1 MSETAKITPDYS
13 FDEGLRLE
21 RVSHI
26 VPAAEGTENK
36 LSNDGRIIQISPE
49 RIEELEANPWLDIN
63 KDQKEKAIEQLKNP
77 RYIRG
82 LGGVGIE
89 VALIG
94 DPSAG
99 ELQAV
104 YYGWGGAF
112 RHPNAQ
118 REAVNMVYA
127 NPDVA
132 YMVMNGPGIGNSGM
146 LPKSVQKEIRQT
158 GSYVPAGEYYA
169 KVLEHVAQD
178 YDEVNVAGHSLGAR
192 QAAGIV
198 ANMEPGAVSEL
209 RLHDPT
215 GTRDMSLGGI
225 AVGFFGKEGAENGK
239 YVKES
244 ASPTAKEAG
253 LIPLAVEAPH
263 LRDTE
268 YAKGVQFSPEELD
281 RPFEAPKNGWIQSFL
296 VDPSG
301 LKRNAFEGDFQA
313 AAPNVRKRIDIL
325 VPELSHLN
333 KWEDIQMIVERARN
347 IRNIPNIPEISQWN
361 ILRHTHANM
370 NQPASLAAIYS
381 VDLEY

>member
-1 MSETAKITPDYS
+1 MSEATKITPDYG
-13 FDEGLRLE
+13 FDEGLRLQ

-26 VPAAEGTENK
+26 LPTSENTENRLFSGDATVQIPSK
-36 LSNDGRIIQISPE
+36 L
-49 RIEELEANPWLDIN
+49 IEELEINPWVDIN
-63 KDQKEKAIEQLKNP
+63 SGSKEKVIKQLKNP

-82 LGGVGIE
+82 LGGIGIE
-89 VALIG
+89 VAIIG
-94 DPSAG
+94 DPNAE

-112 RHPNAQ
+112 RHPNDQ

-127 NPDVA
+127 NPNVA
-132 YMVMNGPGIGNSGM
+132 YMVMNGPGVGNSGM
-146 LPKSVQKEIRQT
+146 LSKSVQKEIRQT

-178 YDEVNVAGHSLGAR
+178 YDKVNVAGHSLGAR
-192 QAAGIV
+192 VATGVA
-198 ANMEPGAVSEL
+198 ANMEPGAVLEL

-225 AVGFFGKEGAENGK
+225 AVGFFGKEGAEDARYAK
-239 YVKES
+239 AS

-253 LIPLAVEAPH
+253 LTPLAAEAPR
-263 LRDTE
+263 LCDIE

-301 LKRNAFEGDFQA
+301 LKRNAFESDFRV
-313 AAPNVRKRIDIL
+313 AAPNVRNAIHVL

-333 KWEDIQMIVERARN
+333 KWEDIQMIVERT
-347 IRNIPNIPEISQWN
+347 RNIPNIPEISQWN

-370 NQPASLAAIYS
+370 NRPASLAAIYS

>member
-36 LSNDGRIIQISPE
+36 LSNDGKITQISPE
-49 RIEELEANPWLDIN
+49 RIKELEVNPWLDIN
-63 KDQKEKAIEQLKNP
+63 KDQKEKVIEQVRDP

-82 LGGVGIE
+82 LGGIGIE
-89 VALIG
+89 VAVFGNLN
-94 DPSAG
+94 AKK
-99 ELQAV
+99 LQAV

-112 RHPNAQ
+112 RHRNAL
-118 REAVNMVYA
+118 REAVDMVYA
-127 NPDVA
+127 NPDIA

-158 GSYVPAGEYYA
+158 GSYASAGEYYA
-169 KVLEHVAQD
+169 KVLEHVARD
-178 YDEVNVAGHSLGAR
+178 YDEVNIAGHSLGAR
-192 QAAGIV
+192 VATGVA
-198 ANMEPGAVSEL
+198 ANMTPGAVSEL

-215 GTRDMSLGGI
+215 GTREMSLVDI
-225 AVGFFGKEGAENGK
+225 AVSFFGKEGAENGK

-253 LIPLAVEAPH
+253 LISLPVEAPH
-263 LRDTE
+263 RIE
-268 YAKGVQFSPEELD
+268 CIGGVGLSLEELG
-281 RPFEAPKNGWIQSFL
+281 RPFEAPEHGWIQQFL

-301 LKRNAFEGDFQA
+301 LTRNAFENDFRV
-313 AAPNVRKRIDIL
+313 AAPNVRDSIHVFIPKQSYLNYWPAVQGIIGRLRDIPSL
-325 VPELSHLN
+325 PE
-333 KWEDIQMIVERARN
+333 V
-347 IRNIPNIPEISQWN
+347 SQWN

-381 VDLEY
+381 VDLE

>member
-1 MSETAKITPDYS
+1 MNEKCNTTIDYG
-13 FDEGLRLE
+13 FDDGLRLK

-26 VPAAEGTENK
+26 APTAEGTENK
-36 LSNDGRIIQISPE
+36 LSNDGKIIQISPE
-49 RIEELEANPWLDIN
+49 RIEELEVNPWLDIN
-63 KDQKEKAIEQLKNP
+63 KDQKEKVIEQLRNP

-89 VALIG
+89 VAIIG
-94 DPSAG
+94 DPNAE

-127 NPDVA
+127 NPNVA

-146 LPKSVQKEIRQT
+146 LPKSVQKEIRT
-158 GSYVPAGEYYA
+158 GSYMSAGEYYA

-178 YDEVNVAGHSLGAR
+178 YDKVNVAGHSLGAR
-192 QAAGIV
+192 VATGVA
-198 ANMEPGAVSEL
+198 ANMTPGAVSEL

-225 AVGFFGKEGAENGK
+225 AVGFFGKEGAEDAR
-239 YVKES
+239 YTKES

-253 LIPLAVEAPH
+253 LMPLAVEATH
-263 LRDTE
+263 LRDIE
-268 YAKGVQFSPEELD
+268 YAKGVRFSPVELNH
-281 RPFEAPKNGWIQSFL
+281 PFEVPKNGWIQQFL

-301 LKRNAFEGDFQA
+301 LTRNAFERDFRVA
-313 AAPNVRKRIDIL
+313 VPNVRDSIHVL

-347 IRNIPNIPEISQWN
+347 IPGIPEIDQWN

-381 VDLEY
+381 VDLE

>member
-1 MSETAKITPDYS
+1 MNEKCNTTIDYS
-13 FDEGLRLE
+13 FDDGLRLE

-26 VPAAEGTENK
+26 VPTAEGTENM
-36 LSNDGRIIQISPE
+36 LSNDGKIIQISPE
-49 RIEELEANPWLDIN
+49 RIEELEVNPWLDIN
-63 KDQKEKAIEQLKNP
+63 KDQKEKNIEQLRNP

-82 LGGVGIE
+82 LGGIGFEAAVVGNLN
-89 VALIG
+89 AKK
-94 DPSAG
+94 
-99 ELQAV
+99 LQVV
-104 YYGWGGAF
+104 YYGYCGDF
-112 RHPNAQ
+112 HHPNAG
-118 REAVNMVYA
+118 REIDAMVYA

-158 GSYVPAGEYYA
+158 GSYVSAGEYYA

-192 QAAGIV
+192 VATGVA
-198 ANMEPGAVSEL
+198 ANMTPGAVSEL

-215 GTRDMSLGGI
+215 GTREMSLVDI
-225 AVGFFGKEGAENGK
+225 AVDFFGKEGAENARYAK
-239 YVKES
+239 AS

-253 LIPLAVEAPH
+253 LTPLAVEAP
-263 LRDTE
+263 RRIE
-268 YAKGVQFSPEELD
+268 CIGGVGLSLEELG
-281 RPFEAPKNGWIQSFL
+281 RLFEAPEHGWIQSLL
-296 VDPSG
+296 VDPYG
-301 LKRNAFEGDFQA
+301 LKRNAFEKDFRV
-313 AAPNVRKRIDIL
+313 AAPNVRDSIHVL

-347 IRNIPNIPEISQWN
+347 IPGIPEIDQWN

-381 VDLEY
+381 VDLA

>member
-1 MSETAKITPDYS
+1 MNEKCNTTIDYG
-13 FDEGLRLE
+13 FDDGLRLK

-26 VPAAEGTENK
+26 VPTAEGTENK
-36 LSNDGRIIQISPE
+36 LSNDGKIIQISPE
-49 RIEELEANPWLDIN
+49 RMKELEVNPWVDVN
-63 KDQKEKAIEQLKNP
+63 SDRKEKVIEQLKDP

-89 VALIG
+89 VAIIG
-94 DPSAG
+94 DPNAE

-127 NPDVA
+127 NPNVA

-178 YDEVNVAGHSLGAR
+178 YDKVNVSGHSLGAR
-192 QAAGIV
+192 VATGVA
-198 ANMEPGAVSEL
+198 ANMVPGTVSEL

-225 AVGFFGKEGAENGK
+225 AVGFFGKEGAEDAR
-239 YVKES
+239 YAKES

-253 LIPLAVEAPH
+253 LMPLAVEAPYLH
-263 LRDTE
+263 DIE
-268 YAKGVQFSPEELD
+268 YAKGVQFSPVELNH
-281 RPFEAPKNGWIQSFL
+281 PFEVPKNGWIQQFL

-301 LKRNAFEGDFQA
+301 LKRNAFENDFRV
-313 AAPNVRKRIDIL
+313 AAPNVRNAIHVL

-333 KWEDIQMIVERARN
+333 KWEDIQTIVERA
-347 IRNIPNIPEISQWN
+347 RNIPNIPEISQWN

-381 VDLEY
+381 VDLA

>member
-1 MSETAKITPDYS
+1 MNEKCNTTIDYG
-13 FDEGLRLE
+13 FDDGLRLK

-26 VPAAEGTENK
+26 VPTAEGAENT
-36 LSNDGRIIQISPE
+36 LSNDGKIIQISPE
-49 RIEELEANPWLDIN
+49 RMKELEVNPWLDIN
-63 KDQKEKAIEQLKNP
+63 KDQKEKVIEQLKDP

-89 VALIG
+89 VAIIG
-94 DPSAG
+94 DPNAE

-127 NPDVA
+127 NPNVA
-132 YMVMNGPGIGNSGM
+132 YMVMNGSGIGNSGM
-146 LPKSVQKEIRQT
+146 LPKLVQKEIRQT

-178 YDEVNVAGHSLGAR
+178 YDKVNIAGHSLGAR
-192 QAAGIV
+192 VATGVA
-198 ANMEPGAVSEL
+198 ANMVPGAVSEL

-225 AVGFFGKEGAENGK
+225 AVGFFGKEGAEDAR
-239 YVKES
+239 YTKES

-253 LIPLAVEAPH
+253 LMPLAVEAPH
-263 LRDTE
+263 LRDIE
-268 YAKGVQFSPEELD
+268 YAKGVQFSPVELNH
-281 RPFEAPKNGWIQSFL
+281 PFEVPKNGWIQQFL

-301 LKRNAFEGDFQA
+301 LTRNAFERDFRVA
-313 AAPNVRKRIDIL
+313 VPNVRDSIHVL

-347 IRNIPNIPEISQWN
+347 IPGIPEIDQWN

-381 VDLEY
+381 VDLE

>member
-13 FDEGLRLE
+13 FDDGLRLK

-26 VPAAEGTENK
+26 MPTAEGTENK
-36 LSNDGRIIQISPE
+36 LSNDDKIIQISPE
-49 RIEELEANPWLDIN
+49 RIEELEVNPWLDIN
-63 KDQKEKAIEQLKNP
+63 KDQKEKVIEQLRNP

-89 VALIG
+89 VAIIG
-94 DPSAG
+94 DPNAE

-127 NPDVA
+127 NPNVA

-158 GSYVPAGEYYA
+158 GSYASAGEYYA
-169 KVLEHVAQD
+169 KVLEHVARD
-178 YDEVNVAGHSLGAR
+178 YDEVNIAGHSLGAR
-192 QAAGIV
+192 VATGVA
-198 ANMEPGAVSEL
+198 ANMTPGAVSEL

-215 GTRDMSLGGI
+215 GTREMSLVDI
-225 AVGFFGKEGAENGK
+225 AVSFFGKEGAENGK

-253 LIPLAVEAPH
+253 LISLPVEAPH
-263 LRDTE
+263 RIE
-268 YAKGVQFSPEELD
+268 CIGGVGLSLEELG
-281 RPFEAPKNGWIQSFL
+281 RPFEAPEHGWIQQFL

-301 LKRNAFEGDFQA
+301 LTRNAFENDFRV
-313 AAPNVRKRIDIL
+313 AAPNVRDSIHVFIPKQSYLNYWPAVQGIIGRLRDIPSL
-325 VPELSHLN
+325 PE
-333 KWEDIQMIVERARN
+333 V
-347 IRNIPNIPEISQWN
+347 SQWN

-381 VDLEY
+381 VDLE

>member
-1 MSETAKITPDYS
+1 MNERCNTTIDYG
-13 FDEGLRLE
+13 FDDGLRLE

-36 LSNDGRIIQISPE
+36 LSNDGKITQISPE
-49 RIEELEANPWLDIN
+49 RIKELEVNPWLDIN
-63 KDQKEKAIEQLKNP
+63 KGQKEKVIEQLRNP

-94 DPSAG
+94 DPSAE

-127 NPDVA
+127 NPDIT

-192 QAAGIV
+192 VATGVA
-198 ANMEPGAVSEL
+198 ANMTPGVVSEL

-215 GTRDMSLGGI
+215 GTREMSLVDI
-225 AVGFFGKEGAENGK
+225 AVSFFGKEGAENSK

-253 LIPLAVEAPH
+253 LISLPVEAPH
-263 LRDTE
+263 RIE
-268 YAKGVQFSPEELD
+268 CIGGVGLSLEELG
-281 RPFEAPKNGWIQSFL
+281 RPFEAPENGWIQSLL
-296 VDPSG
+296 VDPYG
-301 LKRNAFEGDFQA
+301 LKRNAFEKDFRM
-313 AAPNVRKRIDIL
+313 AAPNVRDSIHIL

-347 IRNIPNIPEISQWN
+347 IPGIPEIDQWN

-381 VDLEY
+381 VDLE

>member
-26 VPAAEGTENK
+26 VPAVEGTENT
-36 LSNDGRIIQISPE
+36 LSNDGKITQISPE
-49 RIEELEANPWLDIN
+49 RIKELEVNPWLDIN
-63 KDQKEKAIEQLKNP
+63 KDQKEKVIEQVRDP

-82 LGGVGIE
+82 LGGIGIE
-89 VALIG
+89 VAVFGNLN
-94 DPSAG
+94 AKK
-99 ELQAV
+99 LQAV

-112 RHPNAQ
+112 RHRNAL
-118 REAVNMVYA
+118 REAVDMVYA
-127 NPDVA
+127 NPDIA

-158 GSYVPAGEYYA
+158 GSYASAGEYYA
-169 KVLEHVAQD
+169 KVLEHVARD
-178 YDEVNVAGHSLGAR
+178 YDEVNIAGHSLGAR
-192 QAAGIV
+192 VATGVA
-198 ANMEPGAVSEL
+198 ANMTPGAVSEL

-215 GTRDMSLGGI
+215 GTREMSLVDI
-225 AVGFFGKEGAENGK
+225 AVSFFGKEGAENGK

-253 LIPLAVEAPH
+253 LISLPVEAPH
-263 LRDTE
+263 RIE
-268 YAKGVQFSPEELD
+268 CIGGVGISLEALG
-281 RPFEAPKNGWIQSFL
+281 RPFEAPEHGWIQQFL

-301 LKRNAFEGDFQA
+301 LTRNAFENDFRV
-313 AAPNVRKRIDIL
+313 AAPNVRDSIHVFIPKQSYLNYWPAVQGIIGRLRDIPSL
-325 VPELSHLN
+325 PE
-333 KWEDIQMIVERARN
+333 V
-347 IRNIPNIPEISQWN
+347 SQWN

-381 VDLEY
+381 VDLE

>member
-1 MSETAKITPDYS
+1 MNEQCNTTIDYG
-13 FDEGLRLE
+13 FDDGLRLK

-26 VPAAEGTENK
+26 VPTAEGAENT
-36 LSNDGRIIQISPE
+36 LSNDGKIIQISPE
-49 RIEELEANPWLDIN
+49 RIEELEVNPWLDIN
-63 KDQKEKAIEQLKNP
+63 KDQKEKVIEQLRSP

-89 VALIG
+89 VAIIG
-94 DPSAG
+94 DPNAE

-158 GSYVPAGEYYA
+158 GSYVSAGEYYA
-169 KVLEHVAQD
+169 KVLEHVAQG
-178 YDEVNVAGHSLGAR
+178 YDKVNVAGHSLGAR
-192 QAAGIV
+192 VATGVA
-198 ANMEPGAVSEL
+198 ANMTPGAVSEL

-225 AVGFFGKEGAENGK
+225 AVGFFGKEGAENSK

-253 LIPLAVEAPH
+253 LISLPVEAPH
-263 LRDTE
+263 RIE
-268 YAKGVQFSPEELD
+268 CIGGVGLSLEELG
-281 RPFEAPKNGWIQSFL
+281 RLFEAPEHGWIQQFL

-301 LKRNAFEGDFQA
+301 LKLNAFEEDFRVA
-313 AAPNVRKRIDIL
+313 ALNVRDSIHVL

-333 KWEDIQMIVERARN
+333 KWEDIQRIFERVYRT
-347 IRNIPNIPEISQWN
+347 PNIPEISQWN

-381 VDLEY
+381 VDLA

>member
-36 LSNDGRIIQISPE
+36 LSNDGKITQISPE
-49 RIEELEANPWLDIN
+49 RIKELEVNPWLDIN
-63 KDQKEKAIEQLKNP
+63 KDQKEKVIEQVRDP

-82 LGGVGIE
+82 LGGIGIE
-89 VALIG
+89 VAVFG
-94 DPSAG
+94 NPNAKK
-99 ELQAV
+99 LQAV

-112 RHPNAQ
+112 RHRNAL
-118 REAVNMVYA
+118 REAVDMVYA

-192 QAAGIV
+192 VATGVA
-198 ANMEPGAVSEL
+198 ANMTPGAVSEL

-215 GTRDMSLGGI
+215 GTREMSLVDI
-225 AVGFFGKEGAENGK
+225 AVSFFGKEGAENGK

-244 ASPTAKEAG
+244 VSPTAKEAG
-253 LIPLAVEAPH
+253 LTPLAVEVPR
-263 LRDTE
+263 LRDIE
-268 YAKGVQFSPEELD
+268 YTKGVQFSLEALD
-281 RPFEAPKNGWIQSFL
+281 RPFEAPKNGWIQSLL

-301 LKRNAFEGDFQA
+301 LKRNAFEKDFRM
-313 AAPNVRKRIDIL
+313 AAPNVRDSIHVL

-347 IRNIPNIPEISQWN
+347 IPGIPEIDQWN

-381 VDLEY
+381 VDLE

>member
-36 LSNDGRIIQISPE
+36 LSNDGKITQISPE
-49 RIEELEANPWLDIN
+49 RIKELEVNPWLDIN
-63 KDQKEKAIEQLKNP
+63 KGQKEKVIEQLRNP

-94 DPSAG
+94 DPSAE

-127 NPDVA
+127 NPDVT

-146 LPKSVQKEIRQT
+146 LPESVRKEIRQT
-158 GSYVPAGEYYA
+158 GSYVSAGEYYA
-169 KVLEHVAQD
+169 KVLEHVARD
-178 YDEVNVAGHSLGAR
+178 YDKVNVAGHSLGAR
-192 QAAGIV
+192 VATGVA
-198 ANMEPGAVSEL
+198 ANMTPEAVSEL

-215 GTRDMSLGGI
+215 GTREMSLVDI
-225 AVGFFGKEGAENGK
+225 AVSFFGKEGAENGK

-244 ASPTAKEAG
+244 VSPTAKEAG
-253 LIPLAVEAPH
+253 LTPLAVEVPR
-263 LRDTE
+263 LRDIE
-268 YAKGVQFSPEELD
+268 YTKGVQFSLEALD
-281 RPFEAPKNGWIQSFL
+281 RPFEAPKNGWIQSLL

-301 LKRNAFEGDFQA
+301 LKRNAFEKDFRV
-313 AAPNVRKRIDIL
+313 AAPNVRDSIHVL

-347 IRNIPNIPEISQWN
+347 IPGIPEIDQWN

-381 VDLEY
+381 VDLE

>member
-1 MSETAKITPDYS
+1 MNERCNTTIDYG
-13 FDEGLRLE
+13 FDDGLRLE

-36 LSNDGRIIQISPE
+36 LSNDGKIIQISPE
-49 RIEELEANPWLDIN
+49 RIKELEVNPWLDIN
-63 KDQKEKAIEQLKNP
+63 KDQKEKVIEQLRNP

-94 DPSAG
+94 DPSAE

-132 YMVMNGPGIGNSGM
+132 YMVMNSPGIGNSGM

-158 GSYVPAGEYYA
+158 GSYVSAGEYYA
-169 KVLEHVAQD
+169 KVLEHVARD
-178 YDEVNVAGHSLGAR
+178 YDKVNVAGHSLGAR
-192 QAAGIV
+192 MATGIV

-209 RLHDPT
+209 RLHDPV
-215 GTRDMSLGGI
+215 GMRDMGLVALAGSFI
-225 AVGFFGKEGAENGK
+225 VIEGAENGK

-244 ASPTAKEAG
+244 ASPTAKEVG
-253 LIPLAVEAPH
+253 LTPLTVEAPR
-263 LRDTE
+263 LRDIE
-268 YAKGVQFSPEELD
+268 YAKGVQFSLEALD
-281 RPFEAPKNGWIQSFL
+281 RPFEAPKNGWIQSLL

-301 LKRNAFEGDFQA
+301 LKRNAFEGDLRE

-333 KWEDIQMIVERARN
+333 KWEDIQTIVERVRS
-347 IRNIPNIPEISQWN
+347 IPHIPEISQWD

-381 VDLEY
+381 ADLE

>member
-1 MSETAKITPDYS
+1 MNERCNTTIDYD
-13 FDEGLRLE
+13 FDDGLRLE

-36 LSNDGRIIQISPE
+36 LSNDGKIIQISPE
-49 RIEELEANPWLDIN
+49 RIKELEVNPWLDIN
-63 KDQKEKAIEQLKNP
+63 KDQKEKVIEQLRNP

-82 LGGVGIE
+82 LGG
-89 VALIG
+89 IG
-94 DPSAG
+94 FEAAVFGDIDAE
-99 ELQAV
+99 ELRVV

-146 LPKSVQKEIRQT
+146 LPESVQKEIRQT
-158 GSYVPAGEYYA
+158 GSYVSAGEYYA
-169 KVLEHVAQD
+169 KVLEHVARD
-178 YDEVNVAGHSLGAR
+178 YDKVNVAGHSLGAR
-192 QAAGIV
+192 VATGVA
-198 ANMEPGAVSEL
+198 ANMTPGAVSEL

-215 GTRDMSLGGI
+215 GTREMSLVDI

-253 LIPLAVEAPH
+253 LTPLTVEAPR
-263 LRDTE
+263 LRDIE
-268 YAKGVQFSPEELD
+268 YAKGVQFSLEELD
-281 RPFEAPKNGWIQSFL
+281 RPFEAPKNGWIQSLL

-301 LKRNAFEGDFQA
+301 LKRNAFEGDLRE

-333 KWEDIQMIVERARN
+333 KWEDIQTIVERVRS
-347 IRNIPNIPEISQWN
+347 IPHIPEISQWD

-381 VDLEY
+381 ADLE

>member
-1 MSETAKITPDYS
+1 MNEKCNTTIDYG
-13 FDEGLRLE
+13 FDDGLRLK

-26 VPAAEGTENK
+26 VPTAEGTENK
-36 LSNDGRIIQISPE
+36 LSNDDKIIQISPE
-49 RIEELEANPWLDIN
+49 RIEELEVNPWLDIN
-63 KDQKEKAIEQLKNP
+63 KDQKEKVIEQLRNP

-89 VALIG
+89 VAIIG
-94 DPSAG
+94 DPNAE

-127 NPDVA
+127 NPNVA

-146 LPKSVQKEIRQT
+146 LPKSVQKEIRT
-158 GSYVPAGEYYA
+158 GSYMPAGEYYA

-178 YDEVNVAGHSLGAR
+178 YDKVNVAGHSLGAR
-192 QAAGIV
+192 VATGVA
-198 ANMEPGAVSEL
+198 ANMTPGAVSEL

-225 AVGFFGKEGAENGK
+225 AVGFFGKEGAEDAR
-239 YVKES
+239 YTKES

-253 LIPLAVEAPH
+253 LMPLAVEATH
-263 LRDTE
+263 LRDIE
-268 YAKGVQFSPEELD
+268 YAKGVRFSPVELNH
-281 RPFEAPKNGWIQSFL
+281 PFEVPKNGWIQQFL

-301 LKRNAFEGDFQA
+301 LTRNAFERDFRVA
-313 AAPNVRKRIDIL
+313 VPNVRDSIHVL

-347 IRNIPNIPEISQWN
+347 IPGIPEIDQWN

-381 VDLEY
+381 VDLE

>member
-1 MSETAKITPDYS
+1 MSEATKVTPDYG
-13 FDEGLRLE
+13 FDEGLRLQ

-26 VPAAEGTENK
+26 LPTSENAENRLFSGDVTA
-36 LSNDGRIIQISPE
+36 QIPSK
-49 RIEELEANPWLDIN
+49 RIEELEVNPWLDIN
-63 KDQKEKAIEQLKNP
+63 SDRKEKVIEQLKNP

-82 LGGVGIE
+82 LGGIGIE
-89 VALIG
+89 VAIIG
-94 DPSAG
+94 DPNTK

-127 NPDVA
+127 NPNVA
-132 YMVMNGPGIGNSGM
+132 YMVMNGPGVGNSDI

-169 KVLEHVAQD
+169 KVLEHFGQD
-178 YDEVNVAGHSLGAR
+178 YDEIRVAGHSLGAR
-192 QAAGIV
+192 QAAGIA

-225 AVGFFGKEGAENGK
+225 AANFF
-239 YVKES
+239 VKELAEDLRYKKAS
-244 ASPTAKEAG
+244 ASPTVKETG
-253 LIPLAVEAPH
+253 LTLLAVEAPR
-263 LRDTE
+263 LRDIE

-333 KWEDIQMIVERARN
+333 KWEDIRMIVERV
-347 IRNIPNIPEISQWN
+347 RNIPNIPEISQWN

-370 NQPASLAAIYS
+370 NRPASLAAIYS

>member
-1 MSETAKITPDYS
+1 M
-13 FDEGLRLE
+13 L
-21 RVSHI
+21 
-26 VPAAEGTENK
+26 
-36 LSNDGRIIQISPE
+36 
-49 RIEELEANPWLDIN
+49 
-63 KDQKEKAIEQLKNP
+63 
-77 RYIRG
+77 
-82 LGGVGIE
+82 
-89 VALIG
+89 
-94 DPSAG
+94 
-99 ELQAV
+99 
-104 YYGWGGAF
+104 F
-112 RHPNAQ
+112 RS
-118 REAVNMVYA
+118 
-127 NPDVA
+127 

-225 AVGFFGKEGAENGK
+225 AVGFFGKEGAEDAR
-239 YVKES
+239 YAKES

-281 RPFEAPKNGWIQSFL
+281 RPFEVPKNGWIQSFL

-301 LKRNAFEGDFQA
+301 LKRNAFEGDFRA

-333 KWEDIQMIVERARN
+333 KWEDIQMIVERA
-347 IRNIPNIPEISQWN
+347 RNIPNIPEISQWN

>member
-1 MSETAKITPDYS
+1 MNEKCNTTIDYS
-13 FDEGLRLE
+13 FDDGLRLE

-26 VPAAEGTENK
+26 VPTAEGTENM
-36 LSNDGRIIQISPE
+36 LSNDGKIIQISPE
-49 RIEELEANPWLDIN
+49 RIEELEVNPWLDIN
-63 KDQKEKAIEQLKNP
+63 KDQKEKNIEQLRNP

-82 LGGVGIE
+82 LGGIGFEAAVVGNLN
-89 VALIG
+89 AKK
-94 DPSAG
+94 
-99 ELQAV
+99 LQVV
-104 YYGWGGAF
+104 YYGYCGDF
-112 RHPNAQ
+112 HHPNAG
-118 REAVNMVYA
+118 REIDAMVYA

-158 GSYVPAGEYYA
+158 GSYVSAGEYYA

-192 QAAGIV
+192 VATGVA
-198 ANMEPGAVSEL
+198 ANMTPGAVSEL

-215 GTRDMSLGGI
+215 GTREMSLVDI
-225 AVGFFGKEGAENGK
+225 AVDFFGKEGAENARYAK
-239 YVKES
+239 AS

-253 LIPLAVEAPH
+253 LTPLAVEAP
-263 LRDTE
+263 RRIE
-268 YAKGVQFSPEELD
+268 CIGGVGLSLEELG
-281 RPFEAPKNGWIQSFL
+281 RPFEAPENGWIQQFL

-301 LKRNAFEGDFQA
+301 LTRNAFEKDFRM
-313 AAPNVRKRIDIL
+313 AAPNVRDSIHIL

-347 IRNIPNIPEISQWN
+347 IPGIPEIDQWN

-381 VDLEY
+381 VVLE

>member
-1 MSETAKITPDYS
+1 MNEKCNTTIDYG
-13 FDEGLRLE
+13 FDDGLRLK

-26 VPAAEGTENK
+26 VPTAEGTENK
-36 LSNDGRIIQISPE
+36 LFNDGKIIQISPE
-49 RIEELEANPWLDIN
+49 RMKELGVNPWLDIN
-63 KDQKEKAIEQLKNP
+63 KDQKEKVIEQLKDP

-82 LGGVGIE
+82 LGGIGIE
-89 VALIG
+89 VAIIG
-94 DPSAG
+94 DPNAE

-127 NPDVA
+127 NPNVA

-178 YDEVNVAGHSLGAR
+178 YDKVNVAGHSLGAR
-192 QAAGIV
+192 VATGVA
-198 ANMEPGAVSEL
+198 ANMVPGVVSEL

-225 AVGFFGKEGAENGK
+225 AVGFFGKEGAEDDR
-239 YVKES
+239 YAKES

-253 LIPLAVEAPH
+253 LISLPVEAPH
-263 LRDTE
+263 RIE
-268 YAKGVQFSPEELD
+268 CIGGVGLSLEELG
-281 RPFEAPKNGWIQSFL
+281 RPFEAPENGWIQQFL

-301 LKRNAFEGDFQA
+301 LTRNAFEKDFRV
-313 AAPNVRKRIDIL
+313 AAPNVRDSIHVL

-347 IRNIPNIPEISQWN
+347 IPGIPEIDQWN

-381 VDLEY
+381 ADLEY

>member
-94 DPSAG
+94 DPSAE

-158 GSYVPAGEYYA
+158 GSYVSAGEYYA

-178 YDEVNVAGHSLGAR
+178 YDKVNVAGHSLGAR
-192 QAAGIV
+192 MATGIV

-209 RLHDPT
+209 RLHDPV
-215 GTRDMSLGGI
+215 GMRDMGLVALAGSFI
-225 AVGFFGKEGAENGK
+225 VKEGAENGK

-244 ASPTAKEAG
+244 ASPTAKEVG
-253 LIPLAVEAPH
+253 LTPLTVEAPR
-263 LRDTE
+263 LRDIE
-268 YAKGVQFSPEELD
+268 YAKGVQFSLEALD
-281 RPFEAPKNGWIQSFL
+281 RPFEAPKNGWIQSLL

-301 LKRNAFEGDFQA
+301 LKRNAFEGDLRE

-333 KWEDIQMIVERARN
+333 KWEDIQTIVERVRS
-347 IRNIPNIPEISQWN
+347 IPHIPEISQWD

-381 VDLEY
+381 ADLE

>member
-1 MSETAKITPDYS
+1 M
-13 FDEGLRLE
+13 
-21 RVSHI
+21 
-26 VPAAEGTENK
+26 PAAEGTENK

-49 RIEELEANPWLDIN
+49 RIKELEANPWLDIN
-63 KDQKEKAIEQLKNP
+63 KDQKEKVIEQLRNP

-94 DPSAG
+94 DPSAE

-127 NPDVA
+127 NPDIA

-158 GSYVPAGEYYA
+158 GSYASAGEYYA
-169 KVLEHVAQD
+169 KVLEHVARD
-178 YDEVNVAGHSLGAR
+178 YDKVNVAGHSLGAR
-192 QAAGIV
+192 VATGVA
-198 ANMEPGAVSEL
+198 ANMTPEAVSEL

-215 GTRDMSLGGI
+215 GTREMSLVDI
-225 AVGFFGKEGAENGK
+225 AVSFFGKEGAENGK

-244 ASPTAKEAG
+244 VSPTAKEAG
-253 LIPLAVEAPH
+253 LTPLAVEVPR
-263 LRDTE
+263 LRDIE
-268 YAKGVQFSPEELD
+268 YAKGVQFSLEELN
-281 RPFEAPKNGWIQSFL
+281 RPFEAPKNGWIQSLL

-301 LKRNAFEGDFQA
+301 LKRNAFEGDLRE

-333 KWEDIQMIVERARN
+333 KWEDIQRIVERVRS
-347 IRNIPNIPEISQWN
+347 IPHIPEISQWDV
-361 ILRHTHANM
+361 LRHTHANM

-381 VDLEY
+381 ADLE

>member
-1 MSETAKITPDYS
+1 MNEKCNTTIDYG
-13 FDEGLRLE
+13 FDDGLRLK

-26 VPAAEGTENK
+26 VSTAEGTENK
-36 LSNDGRIIQISPE
+36 LSNDGKIIQISPE
-49 RIEELEANPWLDIN
+49 RMKELEINPWDDVN
-63 KDQKEKAIEQLKNP
+63 KDGIEKVIEQLKDP

-82 LGGVGIE
+82 LGGIGIE
-89 VALIG
+89 VAIIG
-94 DPSAG
+94 DPNAE

-127 NPDVA
+127 NPNVA

-178 YDEVNVAGHSLGAR
+178 YDKVNVAGHSLGAR
-192 QAAGIV
+192 VATGVAANIV
-198 ANMEPGAVSEL
+198 PGAVSEL

-225 AVGFFGKEGAENGK
+225 AVGFFGKEGAEDAR
-239 YVKES
+239 YAKES

-253 LIPLAVEAPH
+253 LMPLAVEAPYLH
-263 LRDTE
+263 DIE
-268 YAKGVQFSPEELD
+268 YAKGVQFSPEDLN
-281 RPFEAPKNGWIQSFL
+281 RPFEAPENGWIQQFL

-301 LKRNAFEGDFQA
+301 LKRNAFESDFRV
-313 AAPNVRKRIDIL
+313 AAPNVRNAIHVL

-347 IRNIPNIPEISQWN
+347 IPGIPEIDQWN

>member
-1 MSETAKITPDYS
+1 MSEATKITPDYG
-13 FDEGLRLE
+13 FDEGLRLQ
-21 RVSHI
+21 RVAHI
-26 VPAAEGTENK
+26 LPASENAENRLFSGDVTV
-36 LSNDGRIIQISPE
+36 QIPSK
-49 RIEELEANPWLDIN
+49 RIEELEVNPWVDIN
-63 KDQKEKAIEQLKNP
+63 SDRKEKVIKQLKSP

-82 LGGVGIE
+82 LGGIGIE
-89 VALIG
+89 VAIIG
-94 DPSAG
+94 DPNAE

-127 NPDVA
+127 NQDVA

-146 LPKSVQKEIRQT
+146 LSKSVQKEIRQT
-158 GSYVPAGEYYA
+158 GSYVPVGEYYA

-225 AVGFFGKEGAENGK
+225 AVGFFGKEGAEDAR
-239 YVKES
+239 YAKES

-301 LKRNAFEGDFQA
+301 LKRNAFESDFRV
-313 AAPNVRKRIDIL
+313 AAPNVRNAIHVL

-333 KWEDIQMIVERARN
+333 KWKDIQMIVERA
-347 IRNIPNIPEISQWN
+347 RNIPNIPEISQWN

-370 NQPASLAAIYS
+370 NRPASLAAIYS

>member
-1 MSETAKITPDYS
+1 MNEKCNTTIDHG
-13 FDEGLRLE
+13 FDDGLRLK

-26 VPAAEGTENK
+26 VPTAEGTENK
-36 LSNDGRIIQISPE
+36 LFNDGKIIQISPE
-49 RIEELEANPWLDIN
+49 RIEELEVNPWLDIN
-63 KDQKEKAIEQLKNP
+63 KDQKEKVIEQVRDP

-82 LGGVGIE
+82 LGGIGIE
-89 VALIG
+89 VAMFGKLN
-94 DPSAG
+94 AKK
-99 ELQAV
+99 LQAV

-112 RHPNAQ
+112 RHRNAL
-118 REAVNMVYA
+118 REALDMVYA
-127 NPDVA
+127 NPDIA

-158 GSYVPAGEYYA
+158 GSYASAGEYYA
-169 KVLEHVAQD
+169 KVLEHVARD

-192 QAAGIV
+192 VATGVV
-198 ANMEPGAVSEL
+198 ANMTPGAVSEL

-215 GTRDMSLGGI
+215 GTREMNLVDI
-225 AVGFFGKEGAENGK
+225 AVSFFGKEGAENGK

-253 LIPLAVEAPH
+253 LISLPVEAPH
-263 LRDTE
+263 RIE
-268 YAKGVQFSPEELD
+268 CIGGVGLSLEELG
-281 RPFEAPKNGWIQSFL
+281 RPFEAPENGWIQQFL

-301 LKRNAFEGDFQA
+301 LTRNAFEKDFRM
-313 AAPNVRKRIDIL
+313 AAPNVRDSIHIL

-347 IRNIPNIPEISQWN
+347 IPGIPEIDQWN

-381 VDLEY
+381 VVLE

>member
-1 MSETAKITPDYS
+1 MNEKCNTTIDYG
-13 FDEGLRLE
+13 FDDGLRLK

-26 VPAAEGTENK
+26 VPTAEGTENK
-36 LSNDGRIIQISPE
+36 LSNDGKIIQISPE
-49 RIEELEANPWLDIN
+49 RMKELEVNPWLDIN
-63 KDQKEKAIEQLKNP
+63 KDQKEKVIEQLKDP

-82 LGGVGIE
+82 LGGIGIE
-89 VALIG
+89 VAIIG
-94 DPSAG
+94 DPNAE

-127 NPDVA
+127 NPNVA

-178 YDEVNVAGHSLGAR
+178 YDKVNVAGHSLGAR
-192 QAAGIV
+192 VATGVA
-198 ANMEPGAVSEL
+198 ANMVPGTVSEL

-225 AVGFFGKEGAENGK
+225 AVGFFGKEGVEDAR
-239 YVKES
+239 YAKES

-253 LIPLAVEAPH
+253 LMPLAVEAPYLH
-263 LRDTE
+263 DIE
-268 YAKGVQFSPEELD
+268 YVKGVQFSPVELNH
-281 RPFEAPKNGWIQSFL
+281 PFEVPKNGWIQQFL

-301 LKRNAFEGDFQA
+301 LKRNAFENDFRV
-313 AAPNVRKRIDIL
+313 AAPNVRNAIHVL

-333 KWEDIQMIVERARN
+333 KWEDIQTIVERA
-347 IRNIPNIPEISQWN
+347 RNIPNIPEISQWN

>member
-1 MSETAKITPDYS
+1 MSETTKVTPDYS
-13 FDEGLRLE
+13 FDEGLRLQ
-21 RVSHI
+21 RVAHI
-26 VPAAEGTENK
+26 LPTSENAENRLFSGDVTV
-36 LSNDGRIIQISPE
+36 QIPSK
-49 RIEELEANPWLDIN
+49 RIEELEVNPWVDVN
-63 KDQKEKAIEQLKNP
+63 SDRKEKVIEQLKDP

-82 LGGVGIE
+82 LGGIGIE
-89 VALIG
+89 VAIIG
-94 DPSAG
+94 DPNAE

-127 NPDVA
+127 NPNVA

-178 YDEVNVAGHSLGAR
+178 YDKVNVAGHSLGAR
-192 QAAGIV
+192 VATGVA
-198 ANMEPGAVSEL
+198 ANMTPEAVSEL

-215 GTRDMSLGGI
+215 GTREMSLVDI
-225 AVGFFGKEGAENGK
+225 AVSFFGKEGAENGK

-244 ASPTAKEAG
+244 VSPTAKEAG
-253 LIPLAVEAPH
+253 LTPLAVEVPR
-263 LRDTE
+263 LRDIE
-268 YAKGVQFSPEELD
+268 YTKGVQFSLEALD
-281 RPFEAPKNGWIQSFL
+281 RPFEAPKNGWIQSLL

-301 LKRNAFEGDFQA
+301 LKRNAFENDFRV
-313 AAPNVRKRIDIL
+313 AAPNVRNAIHVL

-347 IRNIPNIPEISQWN
+347 IPGIPEIDQWN

>member
-1 MSETAKITPDYS
+1 MNEKCNTTIDYG
-13 FDEGLRLE
+13 FDDGLRLE

-36 LSNDGRIIQISPE
+36 LSNDGKIIQISPE
-49 RIEELEANPWLDIN
+49 RIKELEVNPWLDIN
-63 KDQKEKAIEQLKNP
+63 KDQKEKVIEQLKDP

-82 LGGVGIE
+82 LGGIGIE
-89 VALIG
+89 VAIIG
-94 DPSAG
+94 DPNAE

-127 NPDVA
+127 NPNVA

-178 YDEVNVAGHSLGAR
+178 YDKVNVSGHSLGAR
-192 QAAGIV
+192 VATGVV
-198 ANMEPGAVSEL
+198 ANMVPGAVSEL

-225 AVGFFGKEGAENGK
+225 AVGFFGKEGAENSK

-244 ASPTAKEAG
+244 TSPTAKEAG
-253 LIPLAVEAPH
+253 LTQLAVEAPR
-263 LRDTE
+263 LRDIE
-268 YAKGVQFSPEELD
+268 YAKGVQFSLEVLG
-281 RPFEAPKNGWIQSFL
+281 RPFEAPENGWIQQFL

-301 LKRNAFEGDFQA
+301 LTRNAFENDFRV
-313 AAPNVRKRIDIL
+313 AAPKVRNEIHALIPKQSYLNYWPAVQGIIGRLRDIPSL
-325 VPELSHLN
+325 PE
-333 KWEDIQMIVERARN
+333 V
-347 IRNIPNIPEISQWN
+347 SQWN

-381 VDLEY
+381 VDLE

>member
-1 MSETAKITPDYS
+1 MNEKCNTTIDYS
-13 FDEGLRLE
+13 FDDGLRLE

-26 VPAAEGTENK
+26 VPTAEGTENM
-36 LSNDGRIIQISPE
+36 LSNDGKIIQISPE
-49 RIEELEANPWLDIN
+49 RIEELEVNPWLDIN
-63 KDQKEKAIEQLKNP
+63 KDQKEKNIEQLRNP

-82 LGGVGIE
+82 LGGIGFEAAVVGNLN
-89 VALIG
+89 AKK
-94 DPSAG
+94 
-99 ELQAV
+99 LQVV
-104 YYGWGGAF
+104 YYGYCGDF
-112 RHPNAQ
+112 HHPNAG
-118 REAVNMVYA
+118 REIDAMVYA

-158 GSYVPAGEYYA
+158 GSYVSAGEYYA

-192 QAAGIV
+192 VATGVA
-198 ANMEPGAVSEL
+198 ANMTPGAVSEL

-215 GTRDMSLGGI
+215 GTREMSLVDI
-225 AVGFFGKEGAENGK
+225 AVDFFGKEGTENARYAK
-239 YVKES
+239 AS

-253 LIPLAVEAPH
+253 LTPLAVEVPR
-263 LRDTE
+263 LRDIE
-268 YAKGVQFSPEELD
+268 YTKGVQFSLEALD
-281 RPFEAPKNGWIQSFL
+281 RPFEAPKNGWIQSLL

-301 LKRNAFEGDFQA
+301 LKRNAFEKDFRM
-313 AAPNVRKRIDIL
+313 AAPNVRDSIHVL

-347 IRNIPNIPEISQWN
+347 IPGIPEIDQWN

-381 VDLEY
+381 VDLE

>member
-1 MSETAKITPDYS
+1 MNEKCNTSIDYG
-13 FDEGLRLE
+13 FDDGLRLK

-26 VPAAEGTENK
+26 VPTAEGTENK
-36 LSNDGRIIQISPE
+36 LSNDGKIIQISPE
-49 RIEELEANPWLDIN
+49 RMKELEVNPWVDVN
-63 KDQKEKAIEQLKNP
+63 SDRKEKVIEQLKDP

-89 VALIG
+89 VAIIG
-94 DPSAG
+94 DPNAE

-127 NPDVA
+127 NPNVA

-178 YDEVNVAGHSLGAR
+178 YDKVNVSGHSLGAR
-192 QAAGIV
+192 VATGVA
-198 ANMEPGAVSEL
+198 ANMVPGTVSEL

-225 AVGFFGKEGAENGK
+225 AVGFFGKEGAEDAR
-239 YVKES
+239 YAKES

-253 LIPLAVEAPH
+253 LMPLAVEAPYLH
-263 LRDTE
+263 DIE
-268 YAKGVQFSPEELD
+268 YAKGVQFSPVELNH
-281 RPFEAPKNGWIQSFL
+281 PFEVPKNGWIQQFL

-301 LKRNAFEGDFQA
+301 LKRNAFENDFRV
-313 AAPNVRKRIDIL
+313 AAPNVRNAIHVL

-333 KWEDIQMIVERARN
+333 KWEDIQTIVERA
-347 IRNIPNIPEISQWN
+347 RNIPNIPEISQWN

-381 VDLEY
+381 VDLA

>member
-36 LSNDGRIIQISPE
+36 LSNDGKITQISPE
-49 RIEELEANPWLDIN
+49 RIKELEVNPWLDIN
-63 KDQKEKAIEQLKNP
+63 KDQKEKVIEQVRDP

-82 LGGVGIE
+82 LGGIGIE
-89 VALIG
+89 VAVFGNLN
-94 DPSAG
+94 AKK
-99 ELQAV
+99 LQAV

-112 RHPNAQ
+112 RHRNAL
-118 REAVNMVYA
+118 REAVDMVYA
-127 NPDVA
+127 NPDIA

-158 GSYVPAGEYYA
+158 GSYASAGEYYA

-178 YDEVNVAGHSLGAR
+178 YDKVNVAGHSLGAR
-192 QAAGIV
+192 VATGVA
-198 ANMEPGAVSEL
+198 ANMTPGAVSEL

-225 AVGFFGKEGAENGK
+225 AVGFFGKEGAEDAR
-239 YVKES
+239 YTKES

-253 LIPLAVEAPH
+253 LMPLAVEAPH
-263 LRDTE
+263 LRDIE
-268 YAKGVQFSPEELD
+268 YAKGVQFSPVELNH
-281 RPFEAPKNGWIQSFL
+281 PFEVPKNGWIQQFL

-301 LKRNAFEGDFQA
+301 LTRNAFERDFRVA
-313 AAPNVRKRIDIL
+313 VPNVRDSIHVL

-347 IRNIPNIPEISQWN
+347 IPGIPEIDQWN

-381 VDLEY
+381 VDLE

>member
-36 LSNDGRIIQISPE
+36 LSNDGKITQISPE
-49 RIEELEANPWLDIN
+49 RIKELEVNPWLDIN
-63 KDQKEKAIEQLKNP
+63 KGQKEKVIEQLRNP

-94 DPSAG
+94 DPSAE

-127 NPDVA
+127 NPDVT

-146 LPKSVQKEIRQT
+146 LPESVRKEIRQT
-158 GSYVPAGEYYA
+158 GSYVSAGEYYA
-169 KVLEHVAQD
+169 KVLEHVARD

-192 QAAGIV
+192 VATGVA
-198 ANMEPGAVSEL
+198 ANMTPEAVSEL

-215 GTRDMSLGGI
+215 GTREMSLVDI
-225 AVGFFGKEGAENGK
+225 AVSFFGKEGAENGK

-244 ASPTAKEAG
+244 VSPTAKEAG
-253 LIPLAVEAPH
+253 LTPLAVEVPR
-263 LRDTE
+263 LRDIE
-268 YAKGVQFSPEELD
+268 YTKGVQFSLEALD
-281 RPFEAPKNGWIQSFL
+281 RPFEAPKNGWIQSLL

-301 LKRNAFEGDFQA
+301 LKRNAFEKDFRM
-313 AAPNVRKRIDIL
+313 AAPNVRDSIHIL

-347 IRNIPNIPEISQWN
+347 IPGIPEIDQWN

-381 VDLEY
+381 VVLE

>member
-1 MSETAKITPDYS
+1 MNERCNTTIDYG
-13 FDEGLRLE
+13 FDDGLRLE

-36 LSNDGRIIQISPE
+36 LSNDGKIIQISPE
-49 RIEELEANPWLDIN
+49 RIKELEVNPWLDIN
-63 KDQKEKAIEQLKNP
+63 KDQKEKVIEQLRNP

-94 DPSAG
+94 DPSAE

-132 YMVMNGPGIGNSGM
+132 YMVMNSPGIGNSGM

-158 GSYVPAGEYYA
+158 GSYVSAGEYYA
-169 KVLEHVAQD
+169 KVLEHVARD
-178 YDEVNVAGHSLGAR
+178 YDKVNVAGHSLGAR
-192 QAAGIV
+192 MATGIV

-209 RLHDPT
+209 RLHDPV
-215 GTRDMSLGGI
+215 GMRDMGLVALAGSLI
-225 AVGFFGKEGAENGK
+225 VKEGAENGK

-244 ASPTAKEAG
+244 ASPTAKEVG
-253 LIPLAVEAPH
+253 LTPLTVEAPR
-263 LRDTE
+263 LRDIE
-268 YAKGVQFSPEELD
+268 YAKGVQFSLEALD
-281 RPFEAPKNGWIQSFL
+281 RPFEAPKNGWIQSLL

-301 LKRNAFEGDFQA
+301 LKRNAFEGDLRE

-333 KWEDIQMIVERARN
+333 KWEDIQTIVERVRS
-347 IRNIPNIPEISQWN
+347 IPHIPEISQWD

-381 VDLEY
+381 ADLE

>member
-1 MSETAKITPDYS
+1 MNEKCNTTIDYG
-13 FDEGLRLE
+13 FDDGLRLK

-26 VPAAEGTENK
+26 VSTAEGAENK
-36 LSNDGRIIQISPE
+36 LSNDGKIIQISPE
-49 RIEELEANPWLDIN
+49 RMEELEVNPWVDVN
-63 KDQKEKAIEQLKNP
+63 SDRKERVIEQLKDP

-82 LGGVGIE
+82 LGGIGIE
-89 VALIG
+89 VAIIG
-94 DPSAG
+94 DPNAE

-127 NPDVA
+127 NPNVA

-146 LPKSVQKEIRQT
+146 LPQSVQKEIRQT

-178 YDEVNVAGHSLGAR
+178 YDKVNVAGHSLGAR
-192 QAAGIV
+192 VATGVAANI
-198 ANMEPGAVSEL
+198 APGTVSEL

-225 AVGFFGKEGAENGK
+225 AVGFFGKEGAEDARYAK
-239 YVKES
+239 AS

-253 LIPLAVEAPH
+253 LTPLAAEAPR
-263 LRDTE
+263 LCDIE

-301 LKRNAFEGDFQA
+301 LKRNAFESDFRV
-313 AAPNVRKRIDIL
+313 AAPNVRNAIHVL

-333 KWEDIQMIVERARN
+333 KREDIQMIVERA
-347 IRNIPNIPEISQWN
+347 RNIPNIPEISQWN

-370 NQPASLAAIYS
+370 NRPASLAAIYS